1 MEVYLDNAATSKP
14 AEEVVNAMLKSLV
27 ELYGNPSSLH
37 RKGVEVEREIKK
49 IRRLVAKALGC
60 NEKEIIFASGGT
72 EANNLAIKG
81 FIKANSRIGK
91 HLITSKIEHKSVLSL
106 YKEMEKE
113 GYRVTYLD
121 VDAKGFISLQQLREA
136 ISEETILVSI
146 MHVNNEVGSIQPIKE
161 IAAIIKEK
169 NPRTGFHVDGIQS
182 FGKIKY
188 SVKDLNIDSLSISGH
203 KFHGPKGIG
212 AIYIRNGIKIA
223 PLLIGGGQEVEL
235 RAGTE
240 NVPGIFGLGAAINIL
255 LENYDKNITKIKEL
269 KEYLYKLLEAELE
282 NIHITSG
289 INDDY
294 APHII
299 NVSLVGVR
307 SEIMLHSLESDGI
320 FVSSGSACSAKKK
333 GYSHVLE
340 AMNMKEDYIDSA
352 IRISLSY
359 TNTKE
364 EIDYAVEKIKSHLYS
379 LRKIIR
385 R

>member
-1 MEVYLDNAATSKP
+1 MEVYLDNAATTKP
-14 AEEVVNAMLKSLV
+14 AEEVVNAMIKSLV

-49 IRRLVAKALGC
+49 IRRLVARALGC
-60 NEKEIIFASGGT
+60 NEKEIIFTSGGT
-72 EANNLAIKG
+72 EANNFAIQG
-81 FIKANSRIGK
+81 FIKANRRLGK
-91 HLITSKIEHKSVLSL
+91 HLITTKIEHKSVLSL
-106 YKEMEKE
+106 YNELEKE

-121 VDAKGFISLQQLREA
+121 VDKKGFISMEQIRNA
-136 ISEETILVSI
+136 ISEETVLVSI

-161 IAAIIKEK
+161 IAAMIKAK
-169 NPRTGFHVDGIQS
+169 NPRTGFHVDGVQS

-188 SVKDLNIDSLSISGH
+188 SVKDLNVDSFSISGH

-212 AIYIRNGIKIA
+212 ALYVKSGTKLA
-223 PLLIGGGQEVEL
+223 PILIGGGQEVEL

-240 NVPGIFGLGAAINIL
+240 NVSGIFGMGAAINNL
-255 LENYDKNITKIKEL
+255 LAHQEENITKLKEL
-269 KEYLYKLLEAELE
+269 KGYLYSLLEAKLE
-282 NIHITSG
+282 DIHITSEM
-289 INDDY
+289 NNDY

-299 NVSLVGVR
+299 NASLLGVR

-340 AMNMKEDYIDSA
+340 AMNMKEEYVDSA
-352 IRISLSY
+352 IRISL
-359 TNTKE
+359 THENTKE
-364 EIDYAVEKIKSHLYS
+364 EIAYAVEKIKNHLDN